1 MATQNA
7 LLLKNGAQEHQGS
20 RVHSRYDR
28 PPTHVAQLDLRA
40 EAFHLLA
47 HMFDGGDRRRH
58 AGHSRSP
65 RSRQLHRRWMAALK
79 ALIIAIIPLPARL
92 LSAEREF
99 DETSQRDGT
108 CLVITDH
115 GSDA

>member
-28 PPTHVAQLDLRA
+28 QPTHVAQLDLRA

-47 HMFDGGDRRRH
+47 QMFDGGDRRRH

-99 DETSQRDGT
+99 DETSWRDGT